1 MILRTLSR
9 NILVEKRER
18 ELIDT
23 LRKYGAF
30 HISEIGNGIWF
41 ANLECRPCMLSPIHA
56 TKTTKMEAIL
66 RVEHQLKNLV
76 EVAVSIEP
84 IGRMV

>member
-1 MILRTLSR
+1 MIFRTVSR
-9 NILVEKRER
+9 NTLVEKRER

-30 HISEIGNGIWF
+30 HISEIGDGIWF